1 MTRGGVISGLSK
13 YMPAVARGILN
24 NVPAF
29 LQFSKA
35 IVAAKSRTDVAKV
48 SARRAVQ
55 KLVENLPT
63 ALGRVFAD
71 PLSRQRAILVAGI
84 GSE

>member
-1 MTRGGVISGLSK
+1 
-13 YMPAVARGILN
+13 MPAVVRGTLN

-29 LQFSKA
+29 LQFSSNRA
-35 IVAAKSRTDVAKV
+35 IVAGKSRTDVAKV

-63 ALGRVFAD
+63 ALGRVLAD

-84 GSE
+84 GRKLQFNFWGLR